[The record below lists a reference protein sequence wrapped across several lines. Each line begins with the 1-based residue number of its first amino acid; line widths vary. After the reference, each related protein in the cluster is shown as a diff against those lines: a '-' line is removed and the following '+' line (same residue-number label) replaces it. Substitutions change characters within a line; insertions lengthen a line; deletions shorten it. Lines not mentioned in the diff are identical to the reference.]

1 MVRSA
6 SRRHECAPH
15 DALEVQAE
23 AAAKAEVAAMQLR
36 QAEHEI
42 GELQQQA
49 RPRIQQNATYNMQ
62 RATYNVQHATCN
74 I

>member
-1 MVRSA
+1 
-6 SRRHECAPH
+6 
-15 DALEVQAE
+15 VQAE

-49 RPRIQQNATYNMQ
+49 RPHIQQNATYNMQ
-62 RATYNVQHATCN
+62 RATYNVQRTPCNVQHAGRAWPPQFQRH
-74 I
+74 